1 LDQSTPEMVK
11 NKMKSLT
18 QEQKECIR
26 VINSLIDRAERL
38 HRGLIQNV
46 NSIEIIQ
53 HRGALLALMDDLS

>member
-1 LDQSTPEMVK
+1 MS
-11 NKMKSLT
+11 KMEWLT

-26 VINSLIDRAERL
+26 IINSLIDRAEGL

-53 HRGALLALMDDLS
+53 YRGALLTLMDEWM